1 VKKYAVILLAIFL
14 AAAGLFSGSAG
25 AEMKAGDITLSPQI
39 GGYVFDSDRQIK
51 SDPVYGIGLG
61 YNITDRIGIEGVF
74 NYIDGEKKNTGTDV
88 EVLMY
93 RLDGL
98 YHFVLENGVYPYIAA
113 GAGAITI
120 DEKGIRDN
128 TDFLFNYGA
137 GIKFL
142 VTERMYFRG
151 DVRNVLTFED
161 NTNSDLIYTV
171 GFDILLGKKA
181 EPAPVPKDSDGD
193 GVYDDADQ
201 CPGTPQGVAVD
212 SKGCPLDSDGDG
224 VYDYKDKCPGTPSG
238 VVVDTDGCPRDSDG
252 DGVYDYL
259 DKCPGTPKG
268 APVDSVGCPLDS
280 DKDGVF
286 DYLDK
291 CPDTPEGIAV
301 DSTGC
306 PLPIKKEVRMNLSV
320 EFAFDSAEVK
330 SVYADHITKV
340 ANFLKA
346 YPDAWAEIEGHTDSK
361 GTDEYNLRLSQKRAI
376 NVMKE
381 LIKHGIDPAYLTA
394 RGYGE
399 SRPIADNSTEAGRQK
414 NRRVVA
420 VFSTVTEE

>member
-1 VKKYAVILLAIFL
+1 MKKYAVILFVISLV
-14 AAAGLFSGSAG
+14 AAGVFSGGAG

-51 SDPVYGIGLG
+51 SDPVYGIALG

-142 VTERMYFRG
+142 ITERMYFRG

-306 PLPIKKEVRMNLSV
+306 PLPIKKEVRMNLAV

-330 SVYADHITKV
+330 SIYADHITKV

-346 YPDAWAEIEGHTDSK
+346 YPDAWAEIDGHTDSI
-361 GTDEYNLRLSQKRAI
+361 GSEEYNLRLSQKRAI

-394 RGYGE
+394 KGFGE
-399 SRPIADNSTEAGRQK
+399 SMPIADNSTEEGRQK